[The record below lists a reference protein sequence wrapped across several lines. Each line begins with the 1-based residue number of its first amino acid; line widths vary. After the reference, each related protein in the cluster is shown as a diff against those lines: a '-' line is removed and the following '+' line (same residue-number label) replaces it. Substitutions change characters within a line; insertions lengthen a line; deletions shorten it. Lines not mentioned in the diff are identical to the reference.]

1 MNPAV
6 EAGLKSFMPPTNF
19 YHLPPGPDPPRI
31 VNAVIEIQQ
40 GGSNKYEYDPELGV
54 FRLNRVLYSAVHYP
68 MGYGFVPGTMAD
80 DGDPI
85 DILVMTD
92 APTFTG
98 CLIESRPVGLFR
110 MRDEKGEDEK
120 ILSVPAVDPRYD
132 TIQELSDIRPHRL
145 REVEHF
151 FAIYKELED
160 KPVEVTGWQDR
171 LAAYDAIATA
181 VQAWRAGRGAA
192 LEVESKKM

>member
-1 MNPAV
+1 MN
-6 EAGLKSFMPPTNF
+6 L
-19 YHLPPGPDPPRI
+19 YHLPPGPEPPRV

-40 GGSNKYEYDPELGV
+40 GGSNKYEYDPEWGL

-68 MGYGFVPGTMAD
+68 MGYGFVPGTLAD

-92 APTFTG
+92 SPTFPG

-120 ILSVPAVDPRYD
+120 VLSVPAVDPRYD
-132 TIQELSDIRPHRL
+132 EIQELSDMRPHRL
-145 REVEHF
+145 REIEHF
-151 FAIYKELED
+151 FAIYKELEE
-160 KPVEVTGWQDR
+160 KHVEVWGWQDR
-171 LAAYDAIATA
+171 QAAYQAIEKSVTA
-181 VQAWRAGRGAA
+181 YQTRHGAKPQ
-192 LEVESKKM
+192 LEPRSA

>member
-1 MNPAV
+1 MNLYEIP
-6 EAGLKSFMPPTNF
+6 S
-19 YHLPPGPDPPRI
+19 GPEPPRV

-40 GGSNKYEYDPELGV
+40 GGSNKYEYDHELGV

-68 MGYGFVPGTMAD
+68 MGYGFIPSTLAG

-85 DILVMTD
+85 DILVMTH

-110 MRDEKGEDEK
+110 MMDEKGEDEK

-132 TIQELSDIRPHRL
+132 EIQELSDMRPHRL
-145 REVEHF
+145 REIEHF
-151 FAIYKELED
+151 FAIYKELEYKKVEVLGWAGRD
-160 KPVEVTGWQDR
+160 AAYESIVKAMKAFRPKHAPVEEPR
-171 LAAYDAIATA
+171 A
-181 VQAWRAGRGAA
+181 V
-192 LEVESKKM
+192 